1 MSNIKID
8 GSVALSPDGNS
19 VLIVDQTLLPLEE
32 KVIFLK
38 TPEEI
43 YDAIYYL
50 KVRGAPAIGICAGY
64 GMYVLA
70 KQITKEPFLE
80 ELLRLGEYLNSS
92 RPTAVNLSF
101 AVNRICKVAKE
112 NVELP
117 REALLE
123 KLCLEAK
130 KIHEEDIEMCRS
142 ISTFGLELVKDGDTI
157 LTHCNAGP
165 LATSKYGT
173 GLGTFFLAKEKGITL
188 NAYCDETRPLLQGAR
203 LTVYELQNAG
213 VDCTLICDNM
223 AASLMKQGKI
233 SACFVGCDRVALN
246 GDAANKIGTLGVAVL
261 AKHYG
266 VPFYVFCPS
275 STVDKNCK
283 TGDDIVIEERK
294 KSEIFEMFYE
304 KPVARE
310 FTKCYNPAFDVTDHE
325 LITAIVTEK
334 GIWKGIDENGEQ
346 ESFETF
352 LRRKNIID

>member
-1 MSNIKID
+1 MNRNESKIE
-8 GSVALSPDGNS
+8 GSVFLSEDKNS
-19 VLIVDQTLLPLEE
+19 VCIVDQTLLPLEE
-32 KVIFLK
+32 KIISLK
-38 TPEEI
+38 TPKEI

-70 KQITKEPFLE
+70 KQITTEPFIMELE
-80 ELLRLGEYLNSS
+80 KIGEYLNSS

-101 AVNRICKVAKE
+101 AVNRMIETAK
-112 NVELP
+112 NNAGLTK
-117 REALLE
+117 EALLE
-123 KLCLEAK
+123 KLYSEARR
-130 KIHEEDIEMCRS
+130 IHNEDIEMCRS
-142 ISTFGLELVKDGDTI
+142 IAEYGLELVKDGDTI

-173 GLGTFFLAKEKGITL
+173 GLGTFFLAKEKGIEL
-188 NAYCDETRPLLQGAR
+188 KAYCDETRPLLQGAR
-203 LTVYELQNAG
+203 LTVYELQNVG

-233 SACFVGCDRVALN
+233 NACFVGCDRVALN

-283 TGDDIVIEERK
+283 TGADIVIEEREK
-294 KSEIFEMFYE
+294 TEVFEMFYE

-310 FTKCYNPAFDVTDHE
+310 NTKCYNPAFDVTDHE

-334 GIWKGIDENGEQ
+334 GIWRGD

>member
-1 MSNIKID
+1 
-8 GSVALSPDGNS
+8 
-19 VLIVDQTLLPLEE
+19 LPLEE
-32 KVIFLK
+32 KILSLK

-70 KQITKEPFLE
+70 KQIKTEPFIDELE
-80 ELLRLGEYLNSS
+80 RLGEYLNSS

-101 AVNRICKVAKE
+101 AVNRMLKVAKE
-112 NVELP
+112 SLSLE
-117 REALLE
+117 REELLE
-123 KLCLEAK
+123 KLCEEAK
-130 KIHEEDIEMCRS
+130 AIHNEDIEMCRK
-142 ISTFGLELVKDGDTI
+142 ISQYGLELVKNGDTI

-165 LATSKYGT
+165 LATSRYGT
-173 GLGTFFLAKEKGITL
+173 GLGTFFLAKEKGVEL
-188 NAYCDETRPLLQGAR
+188 KAYCDETRPLLQGAR

-213 VDCTLICDNM
+213 VDCALICDNM

-233 SACFVGCDRVALN
+233 DACFVGCDRVALN

-283 TGDDIVIEERK
+283 TGEDIVIEERK
-294 KSEIFEMFYE
+294 ETEIFEMFYE

-310 FTKCYNPAFDVTDHE
+310 GTKCYNPAFDVTDNE

-334 GIWKGIDENGEQ
+334 GIWRGDED
-346 ESFETF
+346 FETF

>member
-1 MSNIKID
+1 MSINE
-8 GSVALSPDGNS
+8 GSVVLSKDKNC
-19 VLIVDQTLLPLEE
+19 VEIIDQTLLPLEE
-32 KVIFLK
+32 RIISLS

-70 KQITKEPFLE
+70 KQIKKEPFLD
-80 ELLRLGEYLNSS
+80 ELLRLGDYLNSS

-101 AVNRICKVAKE
+101 AVNRLCNVAKK
-112 NVELP
+112 NILLP
-117 REALLE
+117 REELLE
-123 KLCLEAK
+123 LMRLEAE
-130 KIHEEDIEMCRS
+130 KIHKEDIEMCRS
-142 ISTFGLELVKDGDTI
+142 IATFGLELVKAGDTI

-173 GLGTFFLAKEKGITL
+173 GLGTFFLAKEKGIEL
-188 NAYCDETRPLLQGAR
+188 KAYCDETRPLLQGAR

-223 AASLMKQGKI
+223 AAALMKQGKI
-233 SACFVGCDRVALN
+233 DACFVGCDRVALN

-294 KSEIFEMFYE
+294 SSEIFEMFYE

-310 FTKCYNPAFDVTDHE
+310 GTKCYNPAFDVTDHE

-334 GIWKGIDENGEQ
+334 GIWRGD

>member
-1 MSNIKID
+1 MNRNENKIE
-8 GSVALSPDGNS
+8 GSVFLSEDKNS
-19 VLIVDQTLLPLEE
+19 VCIIDQTLLPLEE
-32 KVIFLK
+32 KIISLK
-38 TPEEI
+38 TPKEI

-70 KQITKEPFLE
+70 KQITTEPFIE
-80 ELLRLGEYLNSS
+80 EFEKTGEYLNSS

-101 AVNRICKVAKE
+101 AVNRMIRVAKGNE
-112 NVELP
+112 TLP
-117 REALLE
+117 KDALLE

-130 KIHEEDIEMCRS
+130 QIHAEDIEMCRS
-142 ISTFGLELVKDGDTI
+142 IAEYGLELIKDGDTI

-173 GLGTFFLAKEKGITL
+173 GLGTFFLAKEKGIEL
-188 NAYCDETRPLLQGAR
+188 KAYCDETRPLLQGAR

-213 VDCTLICDNM
+213 IDCTLVCDNM

-233 SACFVGCDRVALN
+233 NACFVGCDRVALN

-283 TGDDIVIEERK
+283 TGDDIVIEERE

-310 FTKCYNPAFDVTDHE
+310 NTKCYNPAFDVTDHE

-334 GIWKGIDENGEQ
+334 GIWRGD